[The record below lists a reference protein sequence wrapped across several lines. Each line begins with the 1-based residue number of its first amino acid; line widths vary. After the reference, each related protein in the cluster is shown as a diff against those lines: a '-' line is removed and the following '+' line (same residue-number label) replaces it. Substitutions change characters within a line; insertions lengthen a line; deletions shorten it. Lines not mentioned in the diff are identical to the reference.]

1 MERQYEKFN
10 QWEKGQVEKLDPTR
24 RFWPDSPSDGTFNYS
39 GVWQRDSAGDMHYWE
54 VWHGSGTFESF
65 YKVHPRFC
73 SEFGYQSY
81 PSLPTVKTFCP
92 PSDYDIQSPSFG
104 NHQKNNAGNDIIA
117 NMFSTYFKL
126 PTNFLDQLYLSQAQ
140 QSLAIRMGVEF
151 WRTLKP
157 AMRGTLYWQLN
168 DCWPVSSWSSLEYT
182 GRWKQ
187 LHYHA
192 KRFSA
197 PVLASFIETKE
208 AERLDLFIVNDR
220 PAEISVQGKVQW
232 IGFDGSLFQEWT
244 VGPKTYADDGVGVIW
259 NISTTLIEQRRGL
272 GFFWA
277 DFKYAIAGQ
286 AGEVPFDNWFF
297 PALFKLS
304 EMQVADI
311 MVTVT
316 PRAEPGT
323 EITLVAD
330 KPAFFVTLESEAVRV
345 FSDSS
350 FVLVPGVPKV
360 VTCPETITA
369 EQLTVYQLNKVGV
382 EHQ

>member
-1 MERQYEKFN
+1 
-10 QWEKGQVEKLDPTR
+10 
-24 RFWPDSPSDGTFNYS
+24 
-39 GVWQRDSAGDMHYWE
+39 
-54 VWHGSGTFESF
+54 
-65 YKVHPRFC
+65 
-73 SEFGYQSY
+73 
-81 PSLPTVKTFCP
+81 VKTFCP
-92 PSDYDIQSPSFG
+92 PSDYDIRSPSFG
-104 NHQKNNAGNDIIA
+104 NHQKNDAGNDIIA

-126 PTNFLDQLYLSQAQ
+126 PTNFFDQLYLSQAQ

-192 KRFSA
+192 KRFYA
-197 PVLASFIETKE
+197 PVLASFIENKE
-208 AERLDLFIVNDR
+208 AKRLDLFVVNDR
-220 PAEISVQGKVQW
+220 PAAISVQGKVQW
-232 IGFDGSLFQEWT
+232 IAFDGSLFQEWT

-259 NISTTLIEQRRGL
+259 NISTALIEERRGL

-277 DFKYAIAGQ
+277 DFKYAIPGQ
-286 AGEVPFDNWFF
+286 EGEVLFDNWFF

-311 MVTVT
+311 AARVTS
-316 PRAEPGT
+316 RAGQGT

-360 VTCPETITA
+360 VTCPEIVTK
-369 EQLTVYQLNKVGV
+369 EQLTIYQLNKVGV
-382 EHQ
+382 EQQ